1 MIYLDAA
8 ATTLEKPPQVRQAM
22 AQAAAELSTPGRG
35 SHPAARRAEET
46 AFRCRAEAAALFG
59 VPSPENVVF
68 TMNATHGLNIAI
80 RSLVAPG
87 SRVVISGYEHN
98 AVCRPLYAIP
108 EVRLTVVDAPPFRR
122 EQAAEEF
129 RRAILAGADAVI
141 VNHVSNVFGCV
152 QPLEE
157 IAGVCRS
164 RGGLLLCGERP
175 ARPLLLG
182 GTGSASRD
190 RQMPPTLPDRLE
202 AGTHNM
208 PGIAGLLEG
217 LRFVRRRT
225 PEAIACRERQLAAEA
240 VRRLKAL
247 PGVEVFTPANG
258 PHPTG
263 VVSFRAAGRDC
274 EELAEALGRR
284 GIALRAGLH
293 CAPLAHRTVGTLDT
307 GTVRLSLSDFNTP
320 AQIEKLAQE
329 LHPLCRETVRYRSC
343 LRPALQIPEVLGE
356 ESVPGGVQVGAEGS
370 VGLQQEHR
378 LLRQLRSA
386 AAPSP
391 HGGMQQLDAQDPLRG
406 LDDGPRLGVGHVH
419 GLGRRAQRMKLLH
432 MAQQLGDARTEA
444 LLPGEQA
451 DGIPIR

>member
-1 MIYLDAA
+1 MIYLDSA
-8 ATTLEKPPQVRQAM
+8 ATTFQKPLSVSYAM
-22 AQAAAELSTPGRG
+22 QRAMRTMSSPGRG
-35 SHPAARRAEET
+35 GYAAARAAEET
-46 AFRCRAEAAALFG
+46 AFRCRSLAAELFG
-59 VPSPENVVF
+59 VPSPEQVVF
-68 TMNATHGLNIAI
+68 ASNATHALNIAI
-80 RSLVAPG
+80 RSLVPEG
-87 SRVVISGYEHN
+87 GRVAVSGYEHN
-98 AVCRPLYAIP
+98 AVTRPLHALGARIKVAASPLFDRAALLRAFENSISP
-108 EVRLTVVDAPPFRR
+108 EL
-122 EQAAEEF
+122 
-129 RRAILAGADAVI
+129 DAV
-141 VNHVSNVFGCV
+141 VCTHVSNVFGFV
-152 QPLEE
+152 LPIEE
-157 IAGVCRS
+157 IAALCRAEGVPLIVDAS
-164 RGGLLLCGERP
+164 QSAGILPFELDTLGAAFIAMPGHKGLYGPQGTGLLLCGERP

-258 PHPTG
+258 SHPTG

-293 CAPLAHRTVGTLDT
+293 CAPLAHRTAGTLDT

-329 LHPLCRETVRYRSC
+329 LHQLFRETVR
-343 LRPALQIPEVLGE
+343 
-356 ESVPGGVQVGAEGS
+356 
-370 VGLQQEHR
+370 
-378 LLRQLRSA
+378 
-386 AAPSP
+386 
-391 HGGMQQLDAQDPLRG
+391 
-406 LDDGPRLGVGHVH
+406 
-419 GLGRRAQRMKLLH
+419 
-432 MAQQLGDARTEA
+432 
-444 LLPGEQA
+444 
-451 DGIPIR
+451 